1 MSELLSLPWYVYVVP
16 CCAIALSVFVSR
28 LLRISQFVALLG
40 AGAPLGLP
48 YTELPIVPQLA
59 LLKPAYQIVGAWGV
73 LFSLALGW
81 VLVRSVVRGAAGPF
95 GIFRFGYMIL
105 LVSALG
111 VVALLIGNPALLN
124 EHAPGWR
131 GAGGLVL
138 LCATTL
144 SMSVAFVRIFKTA
157 ALLALWSFASLV
169 LASEIFFQKMPQE
182 LVRDDLHQ
190 IENHVKA
197 PVMKAAIRRVSLSRD
212 TMEGFSLSRA
222 FSSIDDE

>member
-1 MSELLSLPWYVYVVP
+1 MTELLSLPWYVYVVP
-16 CCAIALSVFVSR
+16 CCAIAISIFVSK

-40 AGAPLGLP
+40 ACAPLSLP
-48 YTELPIVPQLA
+48 YTEVPLLPQFA

-73 LFSLALGW
+73 LFAAALGW
-81 VLVRSVVRGAAGPF
+81 VLVRAVVRGAAGPF
-95 GIFRFGYMIL
+95 GIFRFGYM
-105 LVSALG
+105 LVLCSALG
-111 VVALLIGNPALLN
+111 VVGLLIGNPALLN

-144 SMSVAFVRIFKTA
+144 SMSIAFVRVFKTA

-182 LVRDDLHQ
+182 LVKDDLLR
-190 IENHVKA
+190 IEDQVKT
-197 PVMKAAIRRVSLSRD
+197 PVMRAAIRRVSLSRD
-212 TMEGFSLSRA
+212 DGGTFSLSRA
-222 FSSIDDE
+222 LGSIDED